1 MVSPVPYWNKNSR
14 MLFAAYPQAALE
26 RAEGSMTS
34 WGGRRG
40 KPSQKFILAQM
51 HSLDYVSAVVTHP
64 SNILRVYCAC
74 EMWITIMFTTSTGCA
89 DSSKKGKN
97 TTVSRNDK

>member
-1 MVSPVPYWNKNSR
+1 MK
-14 MLFAAYPQAALE
+14 
-26 RAEGSMTS
+26 S

-51 HSLDYVSAVVTHP
+51 HSLDYVSAVVKHP

-74 EMWITIMFTTSTGCA
+74 EMWITIMFTISTGCT
-89 DSSKKGKN
+89 DSLKKKVKIQPLMN
-97 TTVSRNDK
+97 LHSVELNAQL